1 MKTAIAKLT
10 FPLVLCAEISTWAQ
24 GSFQN
29 LDFESAVIVPAGA
42 PFVEFAPAFPGWT
55 GYLGT
60 NQQSVA
66 LFNSLAIGT
75 AAIGL
80 LGPGWSSGGII
91 AGSYTAV
98 LQAGSDPRG
107 TLLTPVDASISQAG
121 LIPAGVQSNQFL
133 STGARNGFTVSLN
146 GQQIP
151 MAILGTQGRF
161 NLYGGDVSQFAGL
174 TEELRITALSAP
186 SSPANLYLDSIQFSD
201 MVVPEPGAAA
211 LLLFAVA
218 GFALLLRRPTE
229 R

>member
-24 GSFQN
+24 GSFQDF
-29 LDFESAVIVPAGA
+29 DFESAVIVPAGA

-75 AAIGL
+75 AVIAL
-80 LGPGWSSGGII
+80 LGPGWSSVDII
-91 AGSYTAV
+91 AGNYTAV

-107 TLLTPVDASISQAG
+107 SLTPVDASISQTG
-121 LIPAGVQSNQFL
+121 LIPAGAQSIQFL

-146 GQQIP
+146 GHQIP

-161 NLYGGDVSQFAGL
+161 NVYGGDVSQFAGL